1 MIELCAFITLFWI
14 FKLKVTDV
22 VKMCNRVIDY
32 ISVRYNQK
40 LQITHVFV

>member
-14 FKLKVTDV
+14 FNLKVTDV

-32 ISVRYNQK
+32 ISIHYNQK